1 MLDARTSKPQA
12 VREGRMPNP
21 NWRNKM
27 LKTTTF
33 AIVAG
38 MFTLTSVMASAAQVA
53 GGPSNYPGPSHSPT
67 NCDEMVGHM
76 RSVHQ
81 ADIAAINGN
90 RVGLQAICEDL
101 TVFGKNSYGS
111 IFANGNVNH
120 LRVPIA
126 HNATLMAA
134 LTARGYDQNDV
145 VSLRFGANDS
155 IVLYVLQRD
164 MN

>member
-1 MLDARTSKPQA
+1 
-12 VREGRMPNP
+12 
-21 NWRNKM
+21 M

-33 AIVAG
+33 AVLAG
-38 MFTLTSVMASAAQVA
+38 MFTLTSVMTSAAQVA
-53 GGPSNYPGPSHSPT
+53 GGPNHPAPSPSPT
-67 NCDEMVGHM
+67 NCEEMVGHM

-101 TVFGKNSYGS
+101 TVSGKNAYGA

-126 HNATLMAA
+126 RNATLMAA
-134 LTARGYDQNDV
+134 LTAKGYDQNDV
-145 VSLRFGANDS
+145 VSLRFGAHDS

>member
-1 MLDARTSKPQA
+1 MF
-12 VREGRMPNP
+12 
-21 NWRNKM
+21 
-27 LKTTTF
+27 KTTTF

-53 GGPSNYPGPSHSPT
+53 GGPSNYPPAPSASPT
-67 NCDEMVGHM
+67 NCEEMVGHM
-76 RSVHQ
+76 RSVNR
-81 ADIAAINGN
+81 ADINAINGN
-90 RVGLQAICEDL
+90 RVGLQSICEDL
-101 TVFGKNSYGS
+101 SVFGKNSYGS

-134 LTARGYDQNDV
+134 LTAKGYDENDV
-145 VSLRFGANDS
+145 VSLRHGANDS
-155 IVLYVLQRD
+155 IILYVLQRD

>member
-1 MLDARTSKPQA
+1 
-12 VREGRMPNP
+12 
-21 NWRNKM
+21 M

-53 GGPSNYPGPSHSPT
+53 GGPSNYPTPSPSPT
-67 NCDEMVGHM
+67 NCEEMVGHM
-76 RSVHQ
+76 RSVNQ
-81 ADIAAINGN
+81 ADINAINGN
-90 RVGLQAICEDL
+90 RVGLQSICEDL

-126 HNATLMAA
+126 RNATLMAA
-134 LTARGYDQNDV
+134 LTAKGYDQNDV

-155 IVLYVLQRD
+155 IILYVLQRD